1 MLKLDD
7 KTTDFLISILKCFFI
22 LLMLGVYFPKI
33 INYILIKY
41 IINSNLQENSTFVFN
56 VVNINRKIV
65 SIFSYIFKSFISY

>member
-7 KTTDFLISILKCFFI
+7 KTTDFLISIIKCFFI
-22 LLMLGVYFPKI
+22 LLMFGVYFPKI

-41 IINSNLQENSTFVFN
+41 IINNNLHENSIFVFK

-65 SIFSYIFKSFISY
+65 SIYSYIFKSFISF